1 MFKKTL
7 LALALTGL
15 AGTATAGTVTAGAD
29 NSANKLKNGT
39 KAVSVEGA
47 VGSTFARLD
56 GVEFLINKA
65 KKADYSSLKQIT
77 VDITGA
83 SLAPSTVGEIS
94 LSGAVNNDIT
104 YTVAFPTAK
113 RAVFTLTDT
122 NSDDF
127 GALTDNAKF
136 TIDKLDLVFDS
147 TEVGA
152 QASYTVTAQSTVGN
166 STIDSG
172 SEVVTQFVKQFSA
185 KVAPKLGTNKVDVAQ
200 GRKLFAASQALP
212 TGKTDT
218 TTVEIESATVNLLPA
233 SITADTYNF
242 TLNGDFSF
250 LDVDGDDKI
259 DEEFT
264 LSGTAAKDLQS
275 TSVVDANSSSAKFD
289 FATDGSVALP
299 VQGFTADA
307 SVKYTTDSGATQTFE
322 AKGLYAGAWS
332 LNGTSKDITFMP
344 FGNAYAQSITVT
356 NRGNVVGE
364 IEVVLTY
371 NGENYTKALTAVAA
385 AKTVTDISKEVAAF
399 AAESGVVGNANVKV
413 IVNSPS
419 VDVDAVYYSKAD
431 ADRVK
436 TF

>member
-7 LALALTGL
+7 LALALTGMT
-15 AGTATAGTVTAGAD
+15 GTAVAGTV
-29 NSANKLKNGT
+29 NANGSLDDGVKS
-39 KAVSVEGA
+39 VSVEGA
-47 VGSTFARLD
+47 VGSSSVRLS
-56 GVEFLINKA
+56 GVDFVINNA
-65 KKADYSSLKQIT
+65 KKADYSSLSKIV
-77 VDITGA
+77 VDISGA
-83 SLAPSTVGEIS
+83 TLAPSTD
-94 LSGAVNNDIT
+94 GAIVLDST
-104 YTVAFPTAK
+104 GADTVTATVAYPTAK

-122 NSDDF
+122 DADDF
-127 GALTDNAKF
+127 SAMPDNAKF
-136 TIDKLDLVFDS
+136 TINNLDLVFDS
-147 TEVGA
+147 MDAGSEVTF
-152 QASYTVTAQSTVGN
+152 TVTAQSTVGN

-172 SEVVTQFVKQFSA
+172 SETVTKFVKQFSA
-185 KVAPKLGTNKVDVAQ
+185 KVDPTLGSTKIDVAAA
-200 GRKLFAASQALP
+200 RKLFA
-212 TGKTDT
+212 GDVKTDT
-218 TTVEIESATVNLLPA
+218 TTATISSPAADLLTATVV
-233 SITADTYNF
+233 ADSYEY

-264 LSGTAAKDLQS
+264 LTGTAAKGLQS
-275 TSVVDANSSSAKFD
+275 TVIESNSATGKFD
-289 FATDGSVALP
+289 FATDGSVVLP
-299 VQGFTADA
+299 VQGYSIDA
-307 SVKYTTDSGATQTFE
+307 SVQYTTAAGATQTFD
-322 AKGLYAGAWS
+322 AKGLSAGAWS

-356 NRGNVVGE
+356 NRGTVVGE